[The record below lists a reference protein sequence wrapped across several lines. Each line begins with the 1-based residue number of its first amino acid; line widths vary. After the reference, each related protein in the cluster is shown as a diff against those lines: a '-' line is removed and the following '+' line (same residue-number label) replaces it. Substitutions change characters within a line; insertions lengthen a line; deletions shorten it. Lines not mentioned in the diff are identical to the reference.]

1 MNYIEVQNMRKQ
13 AADAFNTAVEKERQR
28 RLAISKGDPRVEAAF
43 DNAARQRAATAQAN
57 RLADKQ
63 MRDQFSAE
71 QKARTQARVNRV
83 NAEIARQQKADAVN
97 RARAMGVAPAPKA
110 EPQPITVR
118 TQPAHMGRPTTG
130 TGTMKDAQGNVWSI
144 QNGKQTL
151 VRKAQPPRLAP
162 KPQTQTNA
170 YNTARSA
177 DIRAAAAK
185 VGLKPGQ
192 VTRVGYDAYGRVNRI
207 NGIGL

>member
-1 MNYIEVQNMRKQ
+1 MNYIELQKMRKAAGLTPQQYQ
-13 AADAFNTAVEKERQR
+13 AAIAKEQARRSKTGVPDQVFDQVALNKLQQSHQRRAEDAASYANTAANMKATTQNTMRSRMAAQERM
-28 RLAISKGDPRVEAAF
+28 
-43 DNAARQRAATAQAN
+43 ARKAQG
-57 RLADKQ
+57 
-63 MRDQFSAE
+63 
-71 QKARTQARVNRV
+71 T
-83 NAEIARQQKADAVN
+83 
-97 RARAMGVAPAPKA
+97 APKP
-110 EPQPITVR
+110 EPRPVPAR

-151 VRKAQPPRLAP
+151 VSKAQQPRLAP
-162 KPQTQTNA
+162 KPQTQPNA

-192 VTRVGYDAYGRVNRI
+192 VTRVGYDANGRVNRI

>member
-1 MNYIEVQNMRKQ
+1 MNYIEVQKMRKQ

-43 DNAARQRAATAQAN
+43 DNAARQRAVTAQAN

-63 MRDQFSAE
+63 MRDQFNAE
-71 QKARTQARVNRV
+71 QKARTKARVNRV

-97 RARAMGVAPAPKA
+97 RAKAMGVAPAPKA
-110 EPQPITVR
+110 EPQPTTVG

-151 VRKAQPPRLAP
+151 VSRAQQPRLAP

-192 VTRVGYDAYGRVNRI
+192 VTRVGYDANGRVNRI